1 MMQLNYVK
9 LMVYTSRVLIQQCI
23 GIYFS
28 LDGYEKD
35 NVIYK
40 WKDGAGK
47 VEKKSI
53 AQFDM
58 NEVELNS
65 ITELYVSG

>member
-9 LMVYTSRVLIQQCI
+9 LMGYTSRVLIQQCI
-23 GIYFS
+23 GNFS
-28 LDGYEKD
+28 LDGYAKD

-58 NEVELNS
+58 NKVELNS
-65 ITELYVSG
+65 TSILYVSG